1 MALFVV
7 HDCAKVGVGV
17 PNVDSGRIAAVD
29 VDRWGSGGVAVLAEK
44 CVGANYDWQRSR
56 LSLKNNSARRP
67 VALLPQAIVCLARE
81 KAGR

>member
-17 PNVDSGRIAAVD
+17 PNVDSGRIAAMD

-44 CVGANYDWQRSR
+44 CGRELR
-56 LSLKNNSARRP
+56 LAA
-67 VALLPQAIVCLARE
+67 VASQLE
-81 KAGR
+81 K